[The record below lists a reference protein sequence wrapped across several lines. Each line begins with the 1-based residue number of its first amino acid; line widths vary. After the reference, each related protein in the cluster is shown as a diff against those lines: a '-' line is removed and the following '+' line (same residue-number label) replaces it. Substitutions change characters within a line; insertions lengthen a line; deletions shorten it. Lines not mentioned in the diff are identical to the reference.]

1 MKYNKSINVPVE
13 KNRNAPLALLGQ
25 QNQGKRR
32 YTKSTD
38 IEELAI
44 EKYKQTGKGITFAD
58 LLNKGLVKHK
68 SHAQNTLKRCLQR
81 GVLFTPENYKPQ
93 QYYPSCFESQIIKK
107 IMLKNTPIEH
117 TVVTYNNTI
126 SSNNT
131 FNSNNTN
138 SNDQIYPWKTNN
150 RNNKKVKG
158 EITNICYDSLVI
170 KTLEGYVLPL
180 LPQAPFFIHKIHLK
194 LHISFQYY
202 KELKLIPSK
211 NNKGKEH
218 EEIMGSKHVGYRFS
232 PNGTIMVYVECS
244 NFPFKIEDM
253 DDYTKLV
260 IFFGQVRDR
269 LVVFLMD
276 KYERIVPDIMEW
288 YLIQCDINKDILVDH
303 QLSFTAIKAQ
313 VKHWNHIFRI
323 YIKSQGKDT
332 ICRVEKSLTP
342 KKPVINFLEKLFDSK
357 D

>member
-1 MKYNKSINVPVE
+1 
-13 KNRNAPLALLGQ
+13 
-25 QNQGKRR
+25 
-32 YTKSTD
+32 
-38 IEELAI
+38 
-44 EKYKQTGKGITFAD
+44 
-58 LLNKGLVKHK
+58 
-68 SHAQNTLKRCLQR
+68 
-81 GVLFTPENYKPQ
+81 
-93 QYYPSCFESQIIKK
+93 
-107 IMLKNTPIEH
+107 MLKNAPIEH
-117 TVVTYNNTI
+117 TVV

-131 FNSNNTN
+131 NNTN
-138 SNDQIYPWKTNN
+138 PTTYPWKNNN
-150 RNNKKVKG
+150 RNNKAVDK
-158 EITNICYDSLVI
+158 EIINLYLDSLVI

-211 NNKGKEH
+211 SNKGKEH
-218 EEIMGSKHVGYRFS
+218 EEIIGSKHVRYRFS

-288 YLIQCDINKDILVDH
+288 YLIQCDINKDILV
-303 QLSFTAIKAQ
+303 
-313 VKHWNHIFRI
+313 
-323 YIKSQGKDT
+323 
-332 ICRVEKSLTP
+332 
-342 KKPVINFLEKLFDSK
+342 
-357 D
+357 